1 MLRCAGC
8 FKVIAP
14 AAMDG
19 IDAAAD
25 ESKHCWHTS
34 CFRVFHPDS
43 LVVTEDAKDALPA
56 ASGRAGTAVPSP
68 SRSTLVTSAA
78 EVAAAAAPGRR
89 RKSLWRLLQSQ
100 YKGLAA
106 ALSEQDTD
114 SAAAVKDAHASPASP
129 APVVGT

>member
-1 MLRCAGC
+1 
-8 FKVIAP
+8 
-14 AAMDG
+14 MDG

-43 LVVTEDAKDALPA
+43 LVVTEDANDALPVASRHIGA
-56 ASGRAGTAVPSP
+56 AVSSP

-78 EVAAAAAPGRR
+78 EVAAAAPGRR

-106 ALSEQDTD
+106 ALSEQDTGH
-114 SAAAVKDAHASPASP
+114 ATVAEDARASP
-129 APVVGT
+129 APASPVPVVGS